1 MVAAHDFHDTVTFA
15 LYHLLT
21 PIRLSKAKRAWEDSS
36 AGERAWREEVIR
48 RHGVLSGCQ
57 DLFLEEHAL
66 EAGAASAGEIT
77 FHYLHDQYHAYGA
90 LDDFLRPPLFS
101 TFAGEKGEQ
110 KVRAI
115 ICEDTIL
122 WAYRAGSHE
131 DERCM
136 DPTVTS
142 PTAAQAG
149 RAQE

>member
-1 MVAAHDFHDTVTFA
+1 MTAAHDFHDAVTFA

-21 PIRLSKAKRAWEDSS
+21 PIRLSKVKRAWDDSS
-36 AGERAWREEVIR
+36 TGERAWRKEVVR
-48 RHGVLSGCQ
+48 RHSALSGCQ

-66 EAGAASAGEIT
+66 EAGAASAGEVS
-77 FHYLHDQYHAYGA
+77 FHYLRDQYHAHGA
-90 LDDFLRPPLFS
+90 LDDFLLPPQFS

-110 KVRAI
+110 RVRAI
-115 ICEDTIL
+115 VSKDTVL
-122 WAYRAGSHE
+122 WAYRAGNHE